1 MNKALYKPMDMVVS
15 ALGGLL
21 AGAAFKQVWK
31 RATGNKDAP
40 NATDRDFTWTQVIV
54 AAAAQGAIFGAVKAA
69 TSRAGAVGYRKA
81 TGDWPTK
88 D

>member
-1 MNKALYKPMDMVVS
+1 MNKVLYKPMNMVIS
-15 ALGGLL
+15 ALGGIL
-21 AGAAFKQVWK
+21 AGAAFKQIWK
-31 RATGNKDAP
+31 RVSGDEDAP
-40 NATDRDFTWTQVIV
+40 DAMDRDFTWTQVIV

-69 TSRAGAVGYRKA
+69 TERAGAIGYRKA

>member
-1 MNKALYKPMDMVVS
+1 MSALLYKPLSLVVS
-15 ALGGLL
+15 GLGGVL
-21 AGAAFKQVWK
+21 ASMAFKQIWK
-31 RATGNKDAP
+31 RVSGEEEAP
-40 NATDRDFTWTQVIV
+40 NATDRDFGWGQVII

-69 TSRAGAVGYRKA
+69 TDRAGAIGYKKA

>member
-1 MNKALYKPMDMVVS
+1 MNKVLYKPLNMVVS
-15 ALGGLL
+15 AAGGVL
-21 AGAAFKQVWK
+21 AGIAFKQIWK
-31 RATGNKDAP
+31 RVSGEEDAP

-69 TSRAGAVGYRKA
+69 TERAGAVGYRKA
-81 TGDWPTK
+81 TGDWPTE

>member
-1 MNKALYKPMDMVVS
+1 MSALLYKPLSLVVS
-15 ALGGLL
+15 GLGGVL
-21 AGAAFKQVWK
+21 ASMAFKQIWK
-31 RATGNKDAP
+31 RVSGDEEAP
-40 NATDRDFTWTQVIV
+40 SATDRDFGWGQVII

-69 TSRAGAVGYRKA
+69 TDRAGAVGYKKA